1 MRTQQKEQIYIEM
14 LFNSKI
20 SLYIEQALFPAVC
33 IVFRVFISDHIG
45 VQEIK
50 DRTDGVSLGDMMT
63 QCSHTLYTTVFF
75 TNESQATITE
85 LIYCIFTYLLIF
97 ITNRLEITSF

>member
-50 DRTDGVSLGDMMT
+50 DRMDGVLV
-63 QCSHTLYTTVFF
+63 CH
-75 TNESQATITE
+75 
-85 LIYCIFTYLLIF
+85 
-97 ITNRLEITSF
+97 